1 MKESPGA
8 RWVVD
13 GLGETTASVE
23 VDGDRVEKVP
33 RWLLP
38 ADAKAGEVLA
48 VKHARDGDRAS
59 VVVTRDPQATREAL
73 AASERQMRDAPVDK
87 KGGDVKL

>member
-1 MKESPGA
+1 MRESPGA

-13 GLGETTASVE
+13 ALGETTASVE

-38 ADAKAGEVLA
+38 ADAKEGEVLA
-48 VKHARDGDRAS
+48 VKHERAGDRAS
-59 VVVTRDPQATREAL
+59 IVVTRDPKATREAL
-73 AASERQMRDAPVDK
+73 AESEKQMRDAPVDK
-87 KGGDVKL
+87 KGGDVVL

>member
-1 MKESPGA
+1 MTRAPGA

-13 GLGETTASVE
+13 SLGESTASVE

-38 ADAKAGEVLA
+38 ADAKAGDVLA
-48 VKHARDGDRAS
+48 VKHTRDGDRAS
-59 VVVTRDPQATREAL
+59 VVVARDPKATREAL
-73 AASERQMRDAPVDK
+73 AESEAQMRDAPVDK
-87 KGGDVKL
+87 KGGDVTL

>member
-13 GLGETTASVE
+13 ALGETTASVE

-38 ADAKAGEVLA
+38 ADAKEGEVLA
-48 VKHARDGDRAS
+48 VKYERAGDRAS
-59 VVVTRDPQATREAL
+59 LVVTRDPKATREAL
-73 AASERQMRDAPVDK
+73 AESERQMRDAPVDK
-87 KGGDVKL
+87 KGGDVVL